1 MHKKQ
6 GDKDR
11 VMYRDSLQNYPIDTG
26 EEVILADTGLPAG
39 TPEENPDETSAV
51 YTGKDICS
59 YKEAFAALGYEPQ
72 AGHEDAADYKHAD
85 HSGEPWSFPNTRIY
99 VSRDE
104 VSAAELHGIDIM
116 LPVSFTDG
124 PCYYFPDSRKIGEGI
139 TMIKVK
145 GHTNGNSTVI
155 IE

>member
-59 YKEAFAALGYEPQ
+59 YKEAFAALAMSPRQ
-72 AGHEDAADYKHAD
+72 VTK
-85 HSGEPWSFPNTRIY
+85 
-99 VSRDE
+99 
-104 VSAAELHGIDIM
+104 M
-116 LPVSFTDG
+116 LLTTSMQTIPVSPG
-124 PCYYFPDSRKIGEGI
+124 PSPIPGS
-139 TMIKVK
+139 M
-145 GHTNGNSTVI
+145 
-155 IE
+155 